1 MFVNTTNV
9 FFIQQYQ
16 AVFIIASELEREF
29 KESDYNGIKKA

>member
-9 FFIQQYQ
+9 FFIQQCQ